1 MPSLNLDAALDRV
14 DGDREFFGEMVRN
27 FLKDSPQLMNRIRD
41 GIAVG
46 DLYPAG
52 SAAHALKNWASGFG
66 APEVYQAAE
75 LIEQQLDSGSDRRAP
90 SIRAIL
96 WRDASMSSTV
106 ELHRFSWAEPV

>member
-14 DGDREFFGEMVRN
+14 DGDREFFGEMVSN
-27 FLKDSPQLMNRIRD
+27 FLKDSPQLMNRIRH

-52 SAAHALKNWASGFG
+52 RAAHALKNWASGIG

-75 LIEQQLDSGSDRRAP
+75 LIEQQLDSGSGAGTEYSCD
-90 SIRAIL
+90 SL
-96 WRDASMSSTV
+96 EKCLDELTV
-106 ELHRFSWAEPV
+106 ELHRFAWAEPV